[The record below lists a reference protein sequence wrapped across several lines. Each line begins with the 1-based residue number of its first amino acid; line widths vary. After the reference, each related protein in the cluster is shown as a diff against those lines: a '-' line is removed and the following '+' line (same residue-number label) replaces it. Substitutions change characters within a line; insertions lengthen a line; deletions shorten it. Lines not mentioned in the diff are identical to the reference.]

1 MVGVKAGWIEAGSA
15 VSIRDPAG
23 HRRRAGMAGN
33 GWDEGPRRRI
43 VVGVNGSPGSR
54 AALRWAIAEARR
66 TGAGLL
72 AVHAWQSPVGERRA
86 LRYPDWP
93 PVVEAREA
101 AADVLAAAMELAFAA
116 GVVADGELVRGAAAA
131 ALVRIADREGGL
143 LVLGTGTRTGR
154 FRAAR
159 GRGRVAAHCLK
170 HARCP
175 VLTVPP
181 TAERSEATPAVR
193 L

>member
-1 MVGVKAGWIEAGSA
+1 
-15 VSIRDPAG
+15 
-23 HRRRAGMAGN
+23 MAGN

-72 AVHAWQSPVGERRA
+72 AVHAWKSSVGERRA

-154 FRAAR
+154 FRTGRFRAAR
-159 GRGRVAAHCLK
+159 GRGRVAAHCRK

-175 VLTVPP
+175 VLAVPP
-181 TAERSEATPAVR
+181 TAERSAAAPAVR